1 MYRLLIADD
10 EELVRRGLGALL
22 AREAPAI
29 AVVGSARDGV
39 DALELAQRTAPDI
52 VLTDIKMPGL
62 SGLDLIERLHDAL
75 PEAHY
80 IILSGYDEFAYAR
93 RAIALGVEEYLLK
106 PVDPDELLALLA
118 RLQGRIDAERRDRQ
132 LRSAALRIAAEQS
145 VRRLLGGLDL
155 PDTET
160 QSFVPS
166 LYAGAAWGLF
176 LVQPPYVPA
185 GGRERP
191 AEPDRA
197 RVVAVC
203 RRALPESIVVED
215 AYGYVCVLFSLE
227 NDDTA
232 PVAAMAGQLYQALG
246 AAGLPAAVIA
256 ARPRT
261 GTAAIGAG
269 YGEALDV
276 AEYHQL
282 RVAEGPVFCW
292 EVLPAGA
299 RADRWPVLPVGR
311 RDALLDAIAHGIE
324 ADAERA
330 VRALMVYARENLAP
344 GALRALW
351 LELVVLVIHHA
362 QGFGVRADALLE
374 PEHNRR
380 LFAAGTVDVARLE
393 DELVAL
399 ATRAAREARLL
410 QHSGAPRGA
419 IAELR
424 SYIEDHPAADLSI
437 NTLARRMH
445 LNAKYLGEVF
455 KAATG
460 EPLGEFVIRV
470 RMRHACALLAHSSL
484 KVYAVAEQVGYGS
497 PKHFATMFRAL
508 IGVSPAEYRA
518 QRREE
523 PSPQEPA
530 PPTPLP
536 CAGEG
541 GRYEA
546 LSPQEPSLPLAEG
559 TSPLLPAAGGRSE
572 VRASTLTWPS
582 LSSAP
587 LEGEGVESPRTGEVR
602 G

>member
-22 AREAPAI
+22 AREAPA
-29 AVVGSARDGV
+29 AVVVGSACDGV

-52 VLTDIKMPGL
+52 VITDIKMPGL

-75 PEAHY
+75 PDAHY

-118 RLQGRIDAERRDRQ
+118 RVQERIDAERRERQ
-132 LRSAALRIAAEQS
+132 VRSTALRIAAEQS

-155 PDTET
+155 PDTEI

-166 LYAGAAWGLF
+166 LHAGAAWGLF
-176 LVQPPYVPA
+176 LVQPPRMPA
-185 GGRERP
+185 GGQERLV
-191 AEPDRA
+191 EPDHA
-197 RVVAVC
+197 RVAVVC
-203 RRALPESIVVED
+203 RHALPESIVVED
-215 AYGYVCVLFSLE
+215 AHGYVCVLVRLE
-227 NDDTA
+227 SAATA
-232 PVAAMAGQLYQALG
+232 PAAAIAGQLYQALDT
-246 AAGLPAAVIA
+246 AGMPTAVIA
-256 ARPRT
+256 ARPRAGMAT
-261 GTAAIGAG
+261 IGAG

-276 AEYHQL
+276 AEYHQPYL
-282 RVAEGPVFCW
+282 AEGPVFCW
-292 EVLPAGA
+292 EILPTGA
-299 RADRWPVLPVGR
+299 RADRWPVLPVAH
-311 RDALLDAIAHGIE
+311 RDALLDAIAHGVE
-324 ADAERA
+324 ADAVRA
-330 VRALMVYARENLAP
+330 VRAFMAYVREHLTL

-362 QGFGVRADALLE
+362 QGFGVRADALLDAG
-374 PEHNRR
+374 HNRR
-380 LFAAGTVDVARLE
+380 LLATGTVDAARLE

-410 QHSGAPRGA
+410 QQSGAPRGA

-437 NTLARRMH
+437 NTLARRVH

-470 RMRHACALLAHSSL
+470 RMRHACELLAHSSL

-497 PKHFATMFRAL
+497 PKHFATMFRSL
-508 IGVSPAEYRA
+508 IGASPAEYRA
-518 QRREE
+518 QRRGEE
-523 PSPQEPA
+523 PSPLEPS
-530 PPTPLP
+530 PPAPLP

-541 GRYEA
+541 SRYEA
-546 LSPQEPSLPLAEG
+546 LSLQESSL
-559 TSPLLPAAGGRSE
+559 PLLPASGTAPLLPAVEGGSE
-572 VRASTLTWPS
+572 VRTSALTWPP
-582 LSSAP
+582 LSPTP
-587 LEGEGVESPRTGEVR
+587 LGGEELGVR